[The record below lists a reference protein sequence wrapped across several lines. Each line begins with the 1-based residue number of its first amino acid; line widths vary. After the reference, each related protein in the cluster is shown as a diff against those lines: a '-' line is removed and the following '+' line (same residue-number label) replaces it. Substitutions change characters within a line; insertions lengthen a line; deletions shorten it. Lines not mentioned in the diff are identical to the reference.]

1 MMNVGQLESMN
12 DIVGG
17 ITGDRVCEIVPDW
30 LSDEAN
36 VVVVVVVVDLAPVR
50 SAARP
55 AGSPR

>member
-1 MMNVGQLESMN
+1 MNAGELESLN

-17 ITGDRVCEIVPDW
+17 ITGDRVCEIVPDR

-36 VVVVVVVVDLAPVR
+36 VVVVVDLPPVR
-50 SAARP
+50 SAAQQ